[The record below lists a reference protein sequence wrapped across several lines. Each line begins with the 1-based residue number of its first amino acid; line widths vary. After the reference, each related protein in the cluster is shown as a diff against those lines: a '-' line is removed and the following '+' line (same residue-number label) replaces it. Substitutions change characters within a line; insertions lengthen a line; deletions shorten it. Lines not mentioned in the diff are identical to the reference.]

1 MAKPYF
7 KIILLDDEQRED
19 ITEKFDNRLISM
31 KIEDKN
37 GFQADTITIVIDDS
51 DQKVNLPKTKAKLE
65 ITLGWKADKPKT
77 TIDDQEAK
85 IFEANI
91 KNVFTITQVTHSG
104 TPDIITLQGT
114 SANLKD
120 GNALKRREDSYI
132 NLTLG
137 EIIAKI
143 AIRNKLTYRF
153 DKLIGS
159 NFIPHIDQTN
169 ESDSS
174 FLTRLIDDYGGGVTI
189 KNDMLIVF
197 NKGQGMTVNGKK
209 IPPAKIKRASGD
221 MHSYTFIKSPYI
233 GVKTRWYDYQKPTK
247 KPHKIIYKQ
256 QIEDSKVHVEGT
268 DEKNA
273 NRDDMK
279 DKIKELKY
287 VYANEESATAAAKS
301 ELKKIVQGIA
311 QFKLKLALGRP
322 DLFSEMPVEVDG
334 FKPEINSTNWTI
346 ASCTHSLSKSSGF
359 TTELELQIKPEEE
372 SYENILK

>member
-104 TPDIITLQGT
+104 TPDIITLQGS
-114 SANLKD
+114 SANLID
-120 GNALKRREDSYI
+120 GAALKPQEKSYE

-137 EIIAKI
+137 EIIAEI
-143 AIRNKLTYRF
+143 AIRNKLPYRF

-159 NFIPHIDQTN
+159 NFIPYIDQMK

-197 NKGQGMTVNGKK
+197 NKGQGITVNGKK

-247 KPHKIIYKQ
+247 EPHKIIYKQ

-273 NRDDMK
+273 NRDEMK

-301 ELKKIVQGIA
+301 ELKKIEQGIA